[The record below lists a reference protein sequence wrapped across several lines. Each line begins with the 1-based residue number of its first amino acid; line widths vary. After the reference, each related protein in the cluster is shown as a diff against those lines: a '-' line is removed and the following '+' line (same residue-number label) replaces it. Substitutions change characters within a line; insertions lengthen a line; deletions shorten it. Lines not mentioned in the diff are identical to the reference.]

1 MDYIDLLMEKAGF
14 PEESKAFMGD
24 LSRRLAADSRYEP
37 LSRKLIDHQYQD
49 FKEIMD
55 VLDWMA
61 PEFGVYKY
69 SLHLAFYLNASE
81 LLLDKYRRNNI
92 DEDLFWFV
100 TVDYR
105 CKLIEC
111 RVNEG
116 VWGTMSAA
124 WHAPFYHLTRF
135 AHGRLQYDYSSL
147 DADLYEKGGF
157 SIRRGEPC
165 LRIHI
170 PSAGPLTEDLRLDSY
185 RRAYNFNKERFN
197 GVVPISC
204 SSWLLYPAHEQMLPP
219 TSNIVGFIH
228 DFDMLS
234 SSTSDTFGN
243 AWRVF
248 GPASKLPLEQ
258 WPEDTGLRR
267 AYKKWLLE
275 GNKAGAGYGIFF
287 QTEKGR
293 VR

>member
-24 LSRRLAADSRYEP
+24 LSRRLAADPRYEP

-81 LLLDKYRRNNI
+81 LLLDKYRKNNI

-111 RVNEG
+111 RTNEG

-147 DADLYEKGGF
+147 DADLYEKGGYTIAETPDHQILMHLGHQEYN
-157 SIRRGEPC
+157 SSRLLQEAERDRLLG
-165 LRIHI
+165 RTDV
-170 PSAGPLTEDLRLDSY
+170 GPLEGLDPSSPHNAGCRGTPDRRSRYFNGKENVRFGFLPPRLQLQPRALQR
-185 RRAYNFNKERFN
+185 RRAD
-197 GVVPISC
+197 
-204 SSWLLYPAHEQMLPP
+204 LLLLVAA
-219 TSNIVGFIH
+219 
-228 DFDMLS
+228 LS
-234 SSTSDTFGN
+234 
-243 AWRVF
+243 
-248 GPASKLPLEQ
+248 
-258 WPEDTGLRR
+258 
-267 AYKKWLLE
+267 
-275 GNKAGAGYGIFF
+275 GA
-287 QTEKGR
+287 
-293 VR
+293 